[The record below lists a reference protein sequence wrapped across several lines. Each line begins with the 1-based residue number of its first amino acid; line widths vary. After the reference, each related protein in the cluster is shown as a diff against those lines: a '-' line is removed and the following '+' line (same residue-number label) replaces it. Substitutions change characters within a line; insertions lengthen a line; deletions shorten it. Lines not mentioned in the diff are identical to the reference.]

1 MQINSNF
8 KANVNIPEKDDN
20 FDSFDAVPT
29 SIADLVKDQD
39 NNGVPDFAD
48 EILKNSKQNG
58 QNKTFT
64 KTYINING
72 KTFDNM
78 ADATKYAAD
87 NIPALKLVNKLF
99 NVNSFSN
106 LKTEDVVIKGE
117 VIDNENINKTFDAN
131 QQINPNSRNLPK
143 GASKT
148 DLVLGLIILAL
159 VFVVILY
166 FVFI

>member
-1 MQINSNF
+1 MQINSSF
-8 KANVNIPEKDDN
+8 KANVNIPKKDN
-20 FDSFDAVPT
+20 NQVEFDAVPT
-29 SIADLVKDQD
+29 SIADLVKDED

-48 EILKNSKQNG
+48 EILKNVKQNG
-58 QNKTFT
+58 QTKTFN

-78 ADATKYAAD
+78 ADATKYATD
-87 NIPALKLVNKLF
+87 NIPALKLINKIF
-99 NVNSFSN
+99 NVNPFISG
-106 LKTEDVVIKGE
+106 KIQDVVINGE

-131 QQINPNSRNLPK
+131 QQINPDSRNLPK

-148 DLVLGLIILAL
+148 DLGLLLVIVAL

-166 FVFI
+166 FIFR